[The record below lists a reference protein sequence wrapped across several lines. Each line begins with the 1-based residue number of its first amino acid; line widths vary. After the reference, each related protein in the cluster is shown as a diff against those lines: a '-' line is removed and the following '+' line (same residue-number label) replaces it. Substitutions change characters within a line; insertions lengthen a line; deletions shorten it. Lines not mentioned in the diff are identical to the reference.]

1 MLVSPEVLASR
12 AASLS
17 DDYDPQETA
26 EWLDSMEAV
35 VKHGGPDRAKFL
47 LESLIAQVAKLG
59 KGAAMMPGGITTP
72 YVNTIAVEDQ
82 PAFPGNRALE
92 RKIKSLVRWNAM
104 AMVLKANK
112 NTNVGGHI
120 STFASAATLYEVA
133 QNHFFK
139 GRDRKST
146 RLNSSHG

>member
-47 LESLIAQVAKLG
+47 LESLIAQLGAVAGTVHVQRGEDLHLTAAHNIPPKVIAIVAHVRFCSACG
-59 KGAAMMPGGITTP
+59 RRRFSSGVSCVRSERMSSAERRCGAT
-72 YVNTIAVEDQ
+72 V
-82 PAFPGNRALE
+82 
-92 RKIKSLVRWNAM
+92 
-104 AMVLKANK
+104 
-112 NTNVGGHI
+112 
-120 STFASAATLYEVA
+120 
-133 QNHFFK
+133 
-139 GRDRKST
+139 
-146 RLNSSHG
+146 